1 MREEEF
7 ARRAAENEAT
17 AEKLSRV
24 KDVLAH
30 MKSKGVSYGDILLF
44 LSDPTT
50 SVGFREDRYWGFF
63 SNRANVRT
71 VLDNWASSANSK
83 AGRITVQEWAVNLVS
98 SLVAREGNA
107 ITRHVEAIQGFR
119 RPINADFA
127 RDFDLPSLHQ
137 TLTEHAPYTTSLL
150 QAFATTARQR
160 RKLAGVGRFA
170 SEFIGSAVT
179 TLLRARSQRNNY
191 IGQVMGLYLYATGS
205 SRQVISV
212 VSHLGLS
219 CSYQALVGT
228 RSRHAEHVTRTR
240 PRQAN
245 SPSARVVLGPHQLP
259 THIPHH
265 DPTPSSRAGILR
277 TLSDA
282 CRTTLR
288 VRAQRPRLAEN
299 DELANIYDNIN
310 FMFKAAEQILGR
322 KDSQEN
328 GTCATAFTLY
338 KAPREYLRTSDLIQ
352 SFTEAPPLTFRDI
365 RLTSD
370 ETSALRERLV
380 WTVMNI
386 VVQYG
391 GESFRAYKADL
402 ASSTRPSTH
411 RISPHKTEIF
421 PMPAMEIDESSTTG
435 NAKVLDAMFAEM
447 GYDTQSSDFR
457 ENIRIV
463 FGDQLSMAR
472 VRAVT
477 NTRVGHDDPAN
488 AYLNVVFAPGFFH
501 YQMAGAHGVLHTHWG
516 DPSLGTQDPASL
528 SFHNAVLDRKPVVL
542 SSLPP
547 YRTCRDLIFVSLYAR
562 ILHCLE
568 LVSGHDLDNYASA
581 TSFDQFQ
588 EHAATIEALRSDRDV
603 TGLQAPSSSAAHP
616 LHPSSDSLGDIV
628 YENAVLFLRDT
639 LLLRHFADCIKSG
652 TSDHLVTVLKLWA
665 IGFRA
670 MGRMKYAHELLHLI
684 HNLTHVWPRPLRCVI
699 MNNWL
704 VNTTG
709 NVDGFIPVDLLQE
722 HLNFWIKVIYKAHG
736 SNASWEWLEEISPC
750 IEVLRQ
756 LATQINAEL
765 GSHQGTKHHA
775 PDLTNDIREL
785 MRSLH
790 LHGVYTVESDR
801 PGKGSVKPVPNV
813 YSVGIHLLARPLA
826 DYNSVF
832 RTMQKR
838 RTMQPVVGQSA
849 LETFSVELR
858 DTPPSDLPAS
868 ESSRPDNRPEQ
879 AQSRPER
886 PQDSSEGLLHS
897 PPSEDG
903 SDSNSSDGDD
913 AEHDLGI
920 ESNLGEMYRE
930 LFFTLDGAEDVELD
944 MDGY

>member
-7 ARRAAENEAT
+7 TRRAAENEAT
-17 AEKLSRV
+17 AEKLSCV

-107 ITRHVEAIQGFR
+107 ITRRVKEIQGFR
-119 RPINADFA
+119 RLINADFA

-137 TLTEHAPYTTSLL
+137 TLTEHAPYTKSLL

-170 SEFIGSAVT
+170 SKVGSRTHEKYHAQRNKFIGSAVT
-179 TLLRARSQRNNY
+179 TLLRACSQRNNY

-205 SRQVISV
+205 LRQVISV

-228 RSRHAEHVTRTR
+228 RSRHAEH
-240 PRQAN
+240 
-245 SPSARVVLGPHQLP
+245 SASDSSDSDYLP

-277 TLSDA
+277 TLSDV

-328 GTCATAFTLY
+328 RTCATTFTLY
-338 KAPREYLRTSDLIQ
+338 KAPRD
-352 SFTEAPPLTFRDI
+352 
-365 RLTSD
+365 
-370 ETSALRERLV
+370 ALRERLV

-391 GESFRAYKADL
+391 SKSFRAY
-402 ASSTRPSTH
+402 
-411 RISPHKTEIF
+411 KTEIF
-421 PMPAMEIDESSTTG
+421 PMPAMEIDESSTTA
-435 NAKVLDAMFAEM
+435 NAKM
-447 GYDTQSSDFR
+447 GYDTQSSDFQ
-457 ENIRIV
+457 ENIRII

-477 NTRVGHDDPAN
+477 NTCVGHDDPAN
-488 AYLNVVFAPGFFH
+488 AYLN
-501 YQMAGAHGVLHTHWG
+501 MAGAHGVLHMHWG
-516 DPSLGTQDPASL
+516 DPLLGTQDPALL
-528 SFHNAVLDRKPVVL
+528 SFHNAVLNRKPVVL

-547 YRTCRDLIFVSLYAR
+547 YRTCHDLIFVSLYAR

-568 LVSGHDLDNYASA
+568 LIAVMCN
-581 TSFDQFQ
+581 TR
-588 EHAATIEALRSDRDV
+588 EEALQSDHDV
-603 TGLQAPSSSAAHP
+603 TGLQAPSSSAAHL

-628 YENAVLFLRDT
+628 YKNAVLFLRDT

-665 IGFRA
+665 IGFSPP
-670 MGRMKYAHELLHLI
+670 LI
-684 HNLTHVWPRPLRCVI
+684 HNLTHVWPRSLREVI

-736 SNASWEWLEEISPC
+736 SNALWEWLEEISLC
-750 IEVLRQ
+750 IEVLQQ

-765 GSHQGTKHHA
+765 GLHQGTKHHA
-775 PDLTNDIREL
+775 PDLTNDIWEL

-813 YSVGIHLLARPLA
+813 YSVGIHLLACPLA
-826 DYNSVF
+826 DYNSMF
-832 RTMQKR
+832 CTMQK
-838 RTMQPVVGQSA
+838 
-849 LETFSVELR
+849 
-858 DTPPSDLPAS
+858 
-868 ESSRPDNRPEQ
+868 
-879 AQSRPER
+879 
-886 PQDSSEGLLHS
+886 
-897 PPSEDG
+897 
-903 SDSNSSDGDD
+903 
-913 AEHDLGI
+913 
-920 ESNLGEMYRE
+920 
-930 LFFTLDGAEDVELD
+930 
-944 MDGY
+944 